1 MYKCWRCW
9 LRIAETGV
17 KFVFLPKC
25 DASGTTREISICKQL
40 RKNAY
45 WSKQMFL
52 YCPRPSA
59 EKQEHI
65 KKNMNKNI
73 TQNGKTQ
80 ITLCTVML
88 HISLAHHWALCS
100 LFLICTKTILRRCN
114 NKKSSSWLP
123 TDWHK
128 WHTIKRKKKRLN
140 KARLLK
146 RIPHWDID
154 TYTRITT
161 IKTVRQC
168 KCLKTHVRLKRTLQQ
183 GSLEQL
189 LLGSSWNP
197 RFKCAPNTKHIVG
210 LSKEQWLYKM
220 EMLHTAEIC

>member
-1 MYKCWRCW
+1 MYNCLRCW
-9 LRIAETGV
+9 LCIAETGV

-25 DASGTTREISICKQL
+25 DAPGTTREISIRKQL

-45 WSKQMFL
+45 WVKTNVSLLPQAISRKT
-52 YCPRPSA
+52 RT
-59 EKQEHI
+59 H

-80 ITLCTVML
+80 ITLSTVMV
-88 HISLAHHWALCS
+88 HNSLAHHWALCR
-100 LFLICTKTILRRCN
+100 LLLICTKTILRRCN
-114 NKKSSSWLP
+114 NKKVHHDFQL
-123 TDWHK
+123 TDTSDTPSK
-128 WHTIKRKKKRLN
+128 EKKKKLN

-146 RIPHWDID
+146 RIPHWHID

-161 IKTVRQC
+161 IKIVRQC

-220 EMLHTAEIC
+220 EMLHTAEIR